1 MYKRIRKKFKLPY
14 GAKKMR
20 CESIVRIT
28 KSIDIKRKLYMF
40 VHTHSRSSSFNS
52 VMIIIGEESHQK
64 MRNERLFV
72 SILHNFPRQ
81 IMFFFFCLLW
91 LCGKKGM
98 KMWWHTHI
106 HTHKWELLLN
116 LFIWT
121 KNVDNLQCKSQWIPD
136 ETKNL

>member
-1 MYKRIRKKFKLPY
+1 MYKRIRKKFKLFY
-14 GAKKMR
+14 GARKNVKMR

-81 IMFFFFCLLW
+81 IMFFFFLLI
-91 LCGKKGM
+91 M
-98 KMWWHTHI
+98 IMWEKRYENVMT
-106 HTHKWELLLN
+106 HTHK
-116 LFIWT
+116 
-121 KNVDNLQCKSQWIPD
+121 
-136 ETKNL
+136 